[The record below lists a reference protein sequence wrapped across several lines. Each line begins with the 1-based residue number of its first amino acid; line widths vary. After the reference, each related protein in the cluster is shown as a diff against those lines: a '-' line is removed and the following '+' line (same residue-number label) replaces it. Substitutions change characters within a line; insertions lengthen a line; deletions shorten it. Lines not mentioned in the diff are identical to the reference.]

1 MPDRPSDLTALLS
14 AAPSQHQPLLD
25 SLGADGQRR
34 LIGQLSAQDYVQLM
48 HILSEEQCADLLE
61 AVAPAQAVEIL
72 RALPTDLQAD
82 LMEAVPAPLSRQLMG
97 ELGQEDSQG
106 ILQEIEDNEK
116 ARILEQRLTYPT
128 GSAGALMRWYALSY
142 EETTTV
148 RTFLDEIRQKKE
160 VYNDEDFQ
168 YFYTI
173 DAQGALTGVI
183 NSRSLLL
190 AEESTLLSEIKIHS
204 PYTVLDTTP
213 LEVLDDVIEDK
224 HYLSFPVVDAQ
235 QRFLGVVGRD
245 AILDAVTE
253 READQFLK
261 SKGVVGGE
269 ELRSMPLLSR
279 GLKRLSW
286 LAPNIGLNMIGAGV
300 ISLFQ
305 ETLTEVILL
314 AVFLPV
320 VSNMCG
326 CSGSQAI
333 AVSIRELTL
342 GIVTPRDVWQV
353 VRKEILVGM
362 PSGLLLGCLLGLISG
377 IWAQSWI
384 FGAVIGVS
392 LFLNTVVSVII
403 GGGLPLILKRLK
415 IDPALA
421 SSPILTTC
429 TDLCGFFFILSLATM
444 TLEKL

>member
-1 MPDRPSDLTALLS
+1 M
-14 AAPSQHQPLLD
+14 
-25 SLGADGQRR
+25 
-34 LIGQLSAQDYVQLM
+34 
-48 HILSEEQCADLLE
+48 
-61 AVAPAQAVEIL
+61 
-72 RALPTDLQAD
+72 
-82 LMEAVPAPLSRQLMG
+82 
-97 ELGQEDSQG
+97 
-106 ILQEIEDNEK
+106 
-116 ARILEQRLTYPT
+116 
-128 GSAGALMRWYALSY
+128 
-142 EETTTV
+142 
-148 RTFLDEIRQKKE
+148 
-160 VYNDEDFQ
+160 
-168 YFYTI
+168 
-173 DAQGALTGVI
+173 I